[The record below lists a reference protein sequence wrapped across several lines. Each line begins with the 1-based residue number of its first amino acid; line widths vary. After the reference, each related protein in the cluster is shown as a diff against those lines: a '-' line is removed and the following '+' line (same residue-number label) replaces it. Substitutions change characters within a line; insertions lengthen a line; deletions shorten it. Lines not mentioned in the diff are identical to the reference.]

1 MSNRFEDFVGIIS
14 NIHKNI
20 EKIKKSKMKEFGL
33 SGNHVMCLYYLAQ
46 HPEGLTAAEL
56 CQLISVDKAATSRT
70 LSELLEKE
78 LVHYPNIENQKK
90 YRAKVALTESG
101 FAVTQQIDGI
111 IYGVVDEI
119 GSDLREEE
127 RANMYR
133 SLHIISGNLE
143 QLVKSL

>member
-14 NIHKNI
+14 NIYKNI
-20 EKIKKSKMKEFGL
+20 DKVKKSKMKEFGL

-70 LSELLEKE
+70 LSELVEKDFVYYPDLEG
-78 LVHYPNIENQKK
+78 QKK
-90 YRAKVALTESG
+90 YRVKAVLTEKG
-101 FAVTQQIDGI
+101 FSVTQQIDDI
-111 IYGVVDEI
+111 ISEIVDNV
-119 GSDLREEE
+119 GKDLSEGDRES
-127 RANMYR
+127 MYR
-133 SLHIISGNLE
+133 SLNFISTNLE